1 LALCQIF
8 VKEVGILNLGAGAGC
23 GFGIGWGFGG
33 EAISVFFLWVRH
45 TLLLLSSVILL
56 PF

>member
-1 LALCQIF
+1 LCQIF